1 MEDISKGSNTL
12 TKNAISK
19 FIVRFDWMATPDIN
33 IVDIVNQ
40 LSKFYD
46 RREQNIRTNVNLT
59 FKDNQAPG
67 ITQSQATDYRLI
79 KESNNSVLTFIHESN
94 AFYFETSRYVDCSIY
109 GDSIK
114 QVIDIIKEGKSDL
127 KSTRI
132 GMRFINNFHSS
143 CIKETSKI
151 FNSEVAKHLMFIASK
166 EKVSRIIN
174 QEEYNL
180 DSSKLRVVYGIP
192 NKFYP
197 AILNNFDLLLDIDS
211 IDDTQESIGNWEQV
225 LKNLNHA
232 AYHKFVEF
240 MLPKYLETL
249 K

>member
-1 MEDISKGSNTL
+1 
-12 TKNAISK
+12 
-19 FIVRFDWMATPDIN
+19 
-33 IVDIVNQ
+33 
-40 LSKFYD
+40 
-46 RREQNIRTNVNLT
+46 
-59 FKDNQAPG
+59 
-67 ITQSQATDYRLI
+67 
-79 KESNNSVLTFIHESN
+79 
-94 AFYFETSRYVDCSIY
+94 
-109 GDSIK
+109 
-114 QVIDIIKEGKSDL
+114 
-127 KSTRI
+127 
-132 GMRFINNFHSS
+132 
-143 CIKETSKI
+143 
-151 FNSEVAKHLMFIASK
+151 MFIASK